1 MAKDKK
7 DYRSLSLEELK
18 TELLIL
24 EKKYQDHR
32 FEKVVGD
39 ARQTH
44 QLKKA
49 RKDIARVKTFIRQHE
64 LGMKK

>member
-1 MAKDKK
+1 MAKNTK
-7 DYRSLSLEELK
+7 DYKSLGLEELK
-18 TELLIL
+18 GELLKL
-24 EKKYQDHR
+24 EKEYQEHR
-32 FEKVVGD
+32 FEKVVSD

-64 LGMKK
+64 LGIKK

>member
-1 MAKDKK
+1 MAKNTK
-7 DYRSLSLEELK
+7 DYKTLSVEDLK
-18 TELLIL
+18 AELLKL
-24 EKKYQDHR
+24 EKEYQEHR

-44 QLKKA
+44 KLKKA

-64 LGMKK
+64 LGIKK

>member
-1 MAKDKK
+1 MAKNNK
-7 DYRSLSLEELK
+7 DYKSLGLEELK
-18 TELLIL
+18 GELLKL
-24 EKKYQDHR
+24 EKEYQEHR

-39 ARQTH
+39 VRQTH

-64 LGMKK
+64 LGIKK

>member
-1 MAKDKK
+1 MAKNTK
-7 DYRSLSLEELK
+7 DYKSLGLEELK
-18 TELLIL
+18 GELLKL
-24 EKKYQDHR
+24 EKEYQEHR

-49 RKDIARVKTFIRQHE
+49 RKARKINKSNKGE
-64 LGMKK
+64 

>member
-1 MAKDKK
+1 MAKNKK
-7 DYRSLSLEELK
+7 DYKSLGLEELK
-18 TELLIL
+18 GELLKL
-24 EKKYQDHR
+24 EKEYQEHR

-64 LGMKK
+64 NNKKK

>member
-1 MAKDKK
+1 MAKNKEYK
-7 DYRSLSLEELK
+7 SLGLEELK
-18 TELLIL
+18 SELLKL
-24 EKKYQDHR
+24 EKEYQEYR

-49 RKDIARVKTFIRQHE
+49 RKDIAKVKTFIRQYE
-64 LGMKK
+64 LGIKK

>member
-18 TELLIL
+18 TELLKL